1 MAEGGIRGS
10 KDLFS
15 CSVCLEILSDPV
27 SIPCGHNF
35 CMKCITSC
43 WDSTDVYS
51 CPQCR
56 ETFTSKPDLRRNT
69 LLDEVVKSVNSTKL
83 FLPQRY
89 AGSVDVECDFCT
101 EKKLRAVKSC
111 LTCLVSFCETH
122 MQPHFEIAALKKHKL
137 INASK
142 NLQQK
147 LCAQHEK
154 TVEVFCKLD
163 QTCICLLCMLAEHKG
178 HESVELETERAE
190 KQTQMSTTL
199 TEIQQRVA
207 ERNKK
212 VEEMQK
218 AVKRIKNCEETEIT
232 ETEKS
237 FGDLIC
243 TIEETQKKVT
253 ESIRKQAK
261 REVER
266 AEGIIEQLEEE
277 IEELRRRHAELTDLS
292 GTDDHIYFLQ
302 RESIGVGSVVW
313 SLLSVVLVVKMNHA
327 VNGVQIYVVF
337 VLYVVSLSFLLQPG
351 EQQLIP
357 IEIALMKM
365 VCKAPLSPG
374 IIQLLDW
381 SISHSEVVL
390 ILEHPEPC
398 LNLLDFLSK
407 RKKFLGERLARRIFL
422 QVVEALQHCQA
433 RGVFHRDVK
442 VDNVLIQSFTH
453 QIKLIDFGCGAL
465 LQEDEYTSYRGTR
478 KYAPPEWFTKRRYLA
493 EPATVWSL
501 GILLYMLLY
510 GSIPFEKKEE
520 TIKGKQ
526 HFCSEMSYIRKTF
539 RKWKNNKTAN
549 RNLEMKQ
556 LHITLEE
563 EMQKIKRHLDIKIEH
578 LRDETIEKLNL
589 MREEQQAELQGL
601 QKVLT
606 KDIEEVHQLFQ
617 VQRNTENEQRR
628 PEEDQTQE
636 NKTGDDTE
644 PSSPFV
650 TADWRT
656 FLDDYDVVSLLGIG
670 GFGEVYAARRKAD
683 DVPVA
688 IKAMSRETVAEWVQ
702 FPKESQPIPIEIALM
717 KMVCRVPA
725 SPRIIQLLD
734 WCISPYDIV
743 LILEHPKPCINLLD
757 FIVERREYLEEQ
769 FARRIFLQ
777 VVEALQHCQARGV
790 FHRDAK
796 VDNFLIQSPTCQ
808 IKLIDFGCGALLH
821 DGEYT
826 SYRGSRKYAPP
837 EWFTKLRYQAQPA
850 TVWSLGVLLYMVL
863 CGIMPFERKEET
875 IRGKVKLPR
884 KVSRECLNLIKRCL
898 SLNPK
903 DRPSLEEI
911 LKHPWMMRDENMRPF
926 EVQQSSP

>member
-1 MAEGGIRGS
+1 
-10 KDLFS
+10 
-15 CSVCLEILSDPV
+15 
-27 SIPCGHNF
+27 
-35 CMKCITSC
+35 
-43 WDSTDVYS
+43 
-51 CPQCR
+51 
-56 ETFTSKPDLRRNT
+56 
-69 LLDEVVKSVNSTKL
+69 
-83 FLPQRY
+83 
-89 AGSVDVECDFCT
+89 
-101 EKKLRAVKSC
+101 
-111 LTCLVSFCETH
+111 
-122 MQPHFEIAALKKHKL
+122 
-137 INASK
+137 
-142 NLQQK
+142 
-147 LCAQHEK
+147 
-154 TVEVFCKLD
+154 
-163 QTCICLLCMLAEHKG
+163 
-178 HESVELETERAE
+178 
-190 KQTQMSTTL
+190 
-199 TEIQQRVA
+199 
-207 ERNKK
+207 
-212 VEEMQK
+212 
-218 AVKRIKNCEETEIT
+218 
-232 ETEKS
+232 
-237 FGDLIC
+237 
-243 TIEETQKKVT
+243 
-253 ESIRKQAK
+253 
-261 REVER
+261 
-266 AEGIIEQLEEE
+266 
-277 IEELRRRHAELTDLS
+277 
-292 GTDDHIYFLQ
+292 
-302 RESIGVGSVVW
+302 
-313 SLLSVVLVVKMNHA
+313 
-327 VNGVQIYVVF
+327 
-337 VLYVVSLSFLLQPG
+337 
-351 EQQLIP
+351 
-357 IEIALMKM
+357 
-365 VCKAPLSPG
+365 
-374 IIQLLDW
+374 
-381 SISHSEVVL
+381 
-390 ILEHPEPC
+390 
-398 LNLLDFLSK
+398 
-407 RKKFLGERLARRIFL
+407 
-422 QVVEALQHCQA
+422 
-433 RGVFHRDVK
+433 
-442 VDNVLIQSFTH
+442 
-453 QIKLIDFGCGAL
+453 
-465 LQEDEYTSYRGTR
+465 
-478 KYAPPEWFTKRRYLA
+478 
-493 EPATVWSL
+493 
-501 GILLYMLLY
+501 
-510 GSIPFEKKEE
+510 
-520 TIKGKQ
+520 
-526 HFCSEMSYIRKTF
+526 MSYIRKTF

-650 TADWRT
+650 TAEEFNKIEGLQEELPVPETCPAKYSSSSHSNSESDNIHDWRT

>member
-1 MAEGGIRGS
+1 
-10 KDLFS
+10 
-15 CSVCLEILSDPV
+15 
-27 SIPCGHNF
+27 
-35 CMKCITSC
+35 
-43 WDSTDVYS
+43 
-51 CPQCR
+51 
-56 ETFTSKPDLRRNT
+56 
-69 LLDEVVKSVNSTKL
+69 
-83 FLPQRY
+83 
-89 AGSVDVECDFCT
+89 
-101 EKKLRAVKSC
+101 
-111 LTCLVSFCETH
+111 
-122 MQPHFEIAALKKHKL
+122 
-137 INASK
+137 
-142 NLQQK
+142 
-147 LCAQHEK
+147 
-154 TVEVFCKLD
+154 
-163 QTCICLLCMLAEHKG
+163 
-178 HESVELETERAE
+178 
-190 KQTQMSTTL
+190 
-199 TEIQQRVA
+199 
-207 ERNKK
+207 
-212 VEEMQK
+212 
-218 AVKRIKNCEETEIT
+218 
-232 ETEKS
+232 
-237 FGDLIC
+237 
-243 TIEETQKKVT
+243 
-253 ESIRKQAK
+253 
-261 REVER
+261 
-266 AEGIIEQLEEE
+266 
-277 IEELRRRHAELTDLS
+277 
-292 GTDDHIYFLQ
+292 
-302 RESIGVGSVVW
+302 
-313 SLLSVVLVVKMNHA
+313 
-327 VNGVQIYVVF
+327 
-337 VLYVVSLSFLLQPG
+337 
-351 EQQLIP
+351 
-357 IEIALMKM
+357 
-365 VCKAPLSPG
+365 
-374 IIQLLDW
+374 
-381 SISHSEVVL
+381 
-390 ILEHPEPC
+390 
-398 LNLLDFLSK
+398 
-407 RKKFLGERLARRIFL
+407 
-422 QVVEALQHCQA
+422 
-433 RGVFHRDVK
+433 
-442 VDNVLIQSFTH
+442 
-453 QIKLIDFGCGAL
+453 
-465 LQEDEYTSYRGTR
+465 
-478 KYAPPEWFTKRRYLA
+478 
-493 EPATVWSL
+493 
-501 GILLYMLLY
+501 
-510 GSIPFEKKEE
+510 
-520 TIKGKQ
+520 
-526 HFCSEMSYIRKTF
+526 MSYIRKTF

-563 EMQKIKRHLDIKIEH
+563 EMQKIKRHLDLKIEH

-617 VQRNTENEQRR
+617 VQRNSEHAVSELQLAGLSVVAESASYAISAASGAAVMSELIPRVLVVHLVVFRVVEVPVSLSQTLYLNWKIDLCTHWVVCLCFVSVKNEQRR
-628 PEEDQTQE
+628 SEEDQTQE
-636 NKTGDDTE
+636 IKTGDNTE

-650 TADWRT
+650 TADEFNKIEGLQEELPIPEACPAKYSSSSHSNSESDNIHDWRT

-670 GFGEVYAARRKAD
+670 GFGEVYAARRKTD

-850 TVWSLGVLLYMVL
+850 TVWSLGVLLYMIL